1 MIPEGSIIWRRNII
15 NESDCAKII
24 EKANASST
32 SLPSSGNGGLW
43 VQPIGLP
50 KQPRLKNTHDVQGFF
65 YVLH

>member
-1 MIPEGSIIWRRNII
+1 MIRGINYWRRNIL

-43 VQPIGLP
+43 VQPW
-50 KQPRLKNTHDVQGFF
+50 VA
-65 YVLH
+65 